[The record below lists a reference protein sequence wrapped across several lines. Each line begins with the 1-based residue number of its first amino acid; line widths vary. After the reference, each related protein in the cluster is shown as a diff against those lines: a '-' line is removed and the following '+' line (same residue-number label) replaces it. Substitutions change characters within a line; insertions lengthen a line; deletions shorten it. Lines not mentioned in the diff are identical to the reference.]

1 VPIVEVDHLQVRYGD
16 VVAVDD
22 LSFGAE
28 HGQITVVLGP
38 NGAGKTSTIECLEGY
53 LRPTSG
59 TVRVC
64 GLDPRADR
72 AELNRRVGVM
82 LQGGGTYTAIRPIE
96 AVRLFASY
104 YDTPRDPET
113 LLDFVGLSHR
123 ARAPYRTLSGGE
135 QQRLNLALAIIGRPE
150 VVFLDEPTA
159 GVDVSGRQLIRD
171 LIRSLATDG
180 VTVMLTTHDLAEVE
194 ALADRIVIV
203 DNGRVVADSTPDE
216 LLSGGDS
223 DDFTFRAVAG
233 IDVAALGT
241 AVGGPVSEL
250 DPGRYRV
257 GAAPTPGTVAALTA
271 WLAHQDILLGDLQ
284 AGRQQL
290 EEVFLKLTAE
300 PETPTGDGGGRGG
313 RRPRPSRRS
322 STGTGTGTGS
332 GAER

>member
-1 VPIVEVDHLQVRYGD
+1 MPIVEVEHLQVRYGD
-16 VVAVDD
+16 VIAVDD
-22 LSFGAE
+22 LSFAADEGR
-28 HGQITVVLGP
+28 ITVVLGP

-53 LRPTSG
+53 RRPTAG

-72 AELNRRVGVM
+72 TELNRRVGVM
-82 LQGGGTYTAIRPIE
+82 LQRGGTYTAIRPIE

-104 YDTPRDPET
+104 YDDPRDPET
-113 LLDFVGLSHR
+113 LLDFVGLDHR
-123 ARAPYRTLSGGE
+123 ARVPWRALSGGE
-135 QQRLNLALAIIGRPE
+135 QQRLSLALAIIGRPE

-216 LLSGGDS
+216 LLSGSDS
-223 DDFTFRAVAG
+223 AEFTFRAVAG
-233 IDVAALGT
+233 LDAPALGS
-241 AVGGPVSEL
+241 AVGGPIVEL
-250 DPGRYRV
+250 EPGRYRV
-257 GAAPTPGTVAALTA
+257 GLAPTPATVAALTGWMA
-271 WLAHQDILLGDLQ
+271 EHDILLGDLQ

-300 PETPTGDGGGRGG
+300 RDSAVGAGGGRRG
-313 RRPRPSRRS
+313 RPARRRA
-322 STGTGTGTGS
+322 GND
-332 GAER
+332 R

>member
-1 VPIVEVDHLQVRYGD
+1 MPIVEVEHLQVRYGD
-16 VVAVDD
+16 LVAVDD
-22 LSFGAE
+22 LSFAADDGR
-28 HGQITVVLGP
+28 ITVVLGP

-53 LRPTSG
+53 RRPHAG

-82 LQGGGTYTAIRPIE
+82 LQRGGIYTAIRPAE

-104 YDTPRDPET
+104 YDRPRDPAT
-113 LLDFVGLSHR
+113 LLDFVGLGHR
-123 ARAPYRTLSGGE
+123 ARVPWRSLSGGE
-135 QQRLNLALAIIGRPE
+135 QQRLSLALAIIGRPE

-159 GVDVSGRQLIRD
+159 GVDVAGRQLIRD
-171 LIRSLATDG
+171 LIRSLAAEG

-194 ALADRIVIV
+194 ALADRIVII

-223 DDFTFRAVAG
+223 AEFTFRATAG
-233 IDVAALGT
+233 IDRAVLGE
-241 AVGGPVSEL
+241 AVGGEVVEIE
-250 DPGRYRV
+250 PGRYRV
-257 GAAPTPGTVAALTA
+257 ACAPTPKAVADLTT
-271 WLAHQDILLGDLQ
+271 WLASHDILLGDLQ

-300 PETPTGDGGGRGG
+300 REPTDPQSPRTRRQG
-313 RRPRPSRRS
+313 RR
-322 STGTGTGTGS
+322 
-332 GAER
+332 